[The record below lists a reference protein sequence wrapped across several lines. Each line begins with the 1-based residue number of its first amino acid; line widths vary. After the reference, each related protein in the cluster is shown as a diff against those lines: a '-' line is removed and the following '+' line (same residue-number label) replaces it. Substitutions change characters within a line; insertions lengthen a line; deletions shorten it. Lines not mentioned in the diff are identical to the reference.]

1 MCKTMSFETQSL
13 PNKKQHYCK
22 KKVPDVT
29 RHHMRDIVS
38 YKKVVL
44 HAHEKIASWPQGLA
58 ISLKENMEL
67 MQHFP
72 IHLLYS

>member
-44 HAHEKIASWPQGLA
+44 HAHEKIAS
-58 ISLKENMEL
+58 
-67 MQHFP
+67 
-72 IHLLYS
+72 